1 MILYNVTV
9 IMDEEIHDEWLSW
22 MKNQHIADVM
32 ATSCFVSYRML
43 RVVDSPN
50 DGVTYC
56 MQYIAEDR
64 QKYED
69 YKSNY
74 ASGLQASF
82 PAKFADKYVIY
93 RSLME
98 FVGQG

>member
-9 IMDEEIHDEWLSW
+9 IMDEDIHDEWLAW
-22 MKNQHIADVM
+22 MQNEHIADVM
-32 ATSCFVSYRML
+32 LTSCFVSYRML

-50 DGVTYC
+50 EGVTYC

-64 QKYED
+64 QQYED
-69 YKSNY
+69 YKSNF
-74 ASGLQASF
+74 ASSLQASF
-82 PAKFADKYVIY
+82 PAKFADKFVIY